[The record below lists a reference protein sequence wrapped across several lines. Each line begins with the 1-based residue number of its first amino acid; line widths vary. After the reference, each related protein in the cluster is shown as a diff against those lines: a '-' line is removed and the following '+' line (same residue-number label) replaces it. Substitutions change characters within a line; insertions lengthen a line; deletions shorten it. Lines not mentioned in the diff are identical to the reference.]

1 MTTVSEDV
9 ALATLVDKAKAGN
22 RAAIEQLVAQLRPR
36 VFRYVLARVL
46 DPHLADDVTQE
57 VTVTMLT
64 ALPRHVDQGRPFTA
78 WVFGIAA
85 NKISESRRSA
95 GRRHESM
102 ATPVPDGRSDA
113 TLEPE
118 TAVLRMET
126 SQYVAQLLTQLP
138 DAQAEIVRLRV
149 AAGLSADETAAVVGM
164 TAGAVRVAQ
173 HRALSRLRELVGE
186 EASWPAL

>member
-9 ALATLVDKAKAGN
+9 ALAELVEAAKAGD
-22 RAAIEQLVAQLRPR
+22 RAATEALVGNLRPR
-36 VFRYVLARVL
+36 VYRYVLARVL

-78 WVFGIAA
+78 WVFGIAS
-85 NKISESRRSA
+85 NKISESRRTAS
-95 GRRHESM
+95 RRHETVGIE
-102 ATPVPDGRSDA
+102 TPDRVADEA
-113 TLEPE
+113 LEPE

-126 SQYVAQLLTQLP
+126 TGYVADLLAQLP
-138 DAQAEIVRLRV
+138 DNHAEILRLRV
-149 AAGLSADETAAVVGM
+149 AAGLSAEETAAVLGM

-173 HRALSRLRELVGE
+173 HRALGRLRELAAGGT
-186 EASWPAL
+186 S

>member
-9 ALATLVDKAKAGN
+9 ALATLVDQAKAGD
-22 RAAIEQLVAQLRPR
+22 RAATDRLVAQLRPR

-64 ALPRHVDQGRPFTA
+64 ALPRHVDHGRPFTA

-85 NKISESRRSA
+85 NKVSESRRTAS
-95 GRRHESM
+95 RRHEFV
-102 ATPVPDGRSDA
+102 ATQVPDGHADA
-113 TLEPE
+113 RLEPE

-126 SQYVAQLLTQLP
+126 SAYVAGLLAQLP

-149 AAGLSADETAAVVGM
+149 AAGLSADETAAVLGM
-164 TAGAVRVAQ
+164 SAGAVRVAQ
-173 HRALSRLRELVGE
+173 HRALARLRELVGE
-186 EASWPAL
+186 VAS

>member
-9 ALATLVDKAKAGN
+9 ALATLVDGAKAGD
-22 RAAIEQLVAQLRPR
+22 RAATEQLVAQLRPR

-64 ALPRHVDQGRPFTA
+64 ALPRHVDRGRPFTA

-85 NKISESRRSA
+85 NKISESHRTAS
-95 GRRHESM
+95 RRHESV
-102 ATPVPDGRSDA
+102 ATVIPDKHSDA
-113 TLEPE
+113 ALEPE

-126 SQYVAQLLTQLP
+126 SEYVATLLAQLP
-138 DAQAEIVRLRV
+138 ETQAEIVRLRV
-149 AAGLSADETAAVVGM
+149 AAGLSADETAAVLGM
-164 TAGAVRVAQ
+164 TPGAVRVAQ
-173 HRALSRLRELVGE
+173 HRALARLRELVGE
-186 EASWPAL
+186 VAS

>member
-9 ALATLVDKAKAGN
+9 ALATLVDGAKAGD
-22 RAAIEQLVAQLRPR
+22 RAATEQLVAQLRPR

-64 ALPRHVDQGRPFTA
+64 ALHRHVDRGRPFTA

-85 NKISESRRSA
+85 NKISESHRTA
-95 GRRHESM
+95 NRRHESV
-102 ATPVPDGRSDA
+102 TTVVPDKRSDA
-113 TLEPE
+113 ALEPE

-126 SQYVAQLLTQLP
+126 SEYVATLLAQLP
-138 DAQAEIVRLRV
+138 ETQAEIVRLRV
-149 AAGLSADETAAVVGM
+149 AAGLSADETAAVLGM
-164 TAGAVRVAQ
+164 TPGAVRVAQ
-173 HRALSRLRELVGE
+173 HRALARLRELVGE
-186 EASWPAL
+186 VAS

>member
-9 ALATLVDKAKAGN
+9 ALATLVDRAKAGD
-22 RAAIEQLVAQLRPR
+22 RAATDRLVAQLRPR

-64 ALPRHVDQGRPFTA
+64 ALPRHEDRGSPFTA

-85 NKISESRRSA
+85 NKVSESRRTAS
-95 GRRHESM
+95 RRHESV
-102 ATPVPDGRSDA
+102 ANQVPDGHADA
-113 TLEPE
+113 RFEPE

-126 SQYVAQLLTQLP
+126 SAYVAGLLAQLP

-149 AAGLSADETAAVVGM
+149 AAGLSADETAAVLGM
-164 TAGAVRVAQ
+164 SAGAVRVAQ
-173 HRALSRLRELVGE
+173 HRALARLRELIGE
-186 EASWPAL
+186 AAS

>member
-9 ALATLVDKAKAGN
+9 ALAALVHRAKTGDRTAT
-22 RAAIEQLVAQLRPR
+22 ELLVAQLRPR

-57 VTVTMLT
+57 VTVTVLT

-85 NKISESRRSA
+85 NKISESRRTA
-95 GRRHESM
+95 VRRHEA
-102 ATPVPDGRSDA
+102 ATA
-113 TLEPE
+113 TLPERNADASFEPE

-126 SQYVAQLLTQLP
+126 SQYVAKLLDGLP
-138 DAQAEIVRLRV
+138 AAQAEILRLRV
-149 AAGLSADETAAVVGM
+149 AAGLSADETAEVLGM
-164 TAGAVRVAQ
+164 TSGAVRVAQ
-173 HRALSRLRELVGE
+173 HRALARLRDLMREVP
-186 EASWPAL
+186 S

>member
-9 ALATLVDKAKAGN
+9 ALAALVERAKAGE
-22 RAAIEQLVAQLRPR
+22 RSATEALMAHLRPR

-57 VTVTMLT
+57 VTVTMMA

-85 NKISESRRSA
+85 NKISESRRAVS
-95 GRRHESM
+95 RRHE
-102 ATPVPDGRSDA
+102 AVGADLPDRASNSA
-113 TLEPE
+113 LEPE
-118 TAVLRMET
+118 TAVLRLET
-126 SQYVAQLLTQLP
+126 SGYVAGLLAMLP
-138 DAQAEIVRLRV
+138 DNHAEILRLRV
-149 AAGLSADETAAVVGM
+149 AAGLSAEETAAVLGM

-173 HRALSRLRELVGE
+173 HRALGRLRALAMDG
-186 EASWPAL
+186 AS

>member
-9 ALATLVDKAKAGN
+9 ALATLVEQAKAGD
-22 RAAIEQLVAQLRPR
+22 RAATEQLVAHVRPR

-57 VTVTMLT
+57 VTVTMLA
-64 ALPRHVDQGRPFTA
+64 ALPRHVDQGSPFTA

-85 NKISESRRSA
+85 NKVSESRRTAS
-95 GRRHESM
+95 RRHESV
-102 ATPVPDGRSDA
+102 ANGVPDREADA

-118 TAVLRMET
+118 TAILRLET
-126 SQYVAQLLTQLP
+126 SRYVAALLARLP

-149 AAGLSADETAAVVGM
+149 AAGLSADETAAVLGM
-164 TAGAVRVAQ
+164 SAGAVRVAQ
-173 HRALSRLRELVGE
+173 HRALARLRELVGE
-186 EASWPAL
+186 ESS